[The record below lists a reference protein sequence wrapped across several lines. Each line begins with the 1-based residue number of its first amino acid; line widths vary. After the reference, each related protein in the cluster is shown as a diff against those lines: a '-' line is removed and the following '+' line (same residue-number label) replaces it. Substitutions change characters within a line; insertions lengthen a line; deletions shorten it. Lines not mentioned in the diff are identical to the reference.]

1 MFRQLQAGA
10 NIRCVDFIEYL
21 LRDSPNVDVALTWNA
36 DKQKAP
42 RDARPK
48 ALVLFSKLGFWSLTP
63 PKSDASTTSVTDIR
77 AGISSHHTERQKSPR

>member
-10 NIRCVDFIEYL
+10 NSRCVDFIEYFL
-21 LRDSPNVDVALTWNA
+21 CDSPNVDVALTWNA

-48 ALVLFSKLGFWSLTP
+48 ALVLFSKLGCGSGSWTLANNGDVSLTT
-63 PKSDASTTSVTDIR
+63 DA
-77 AGISSHHTERQKSPR
+77 HQ